1 MSGRPIAAQTG
12 EGADFSF
19 DGLTESAR
27 TAALRPHA
35 EPIVADDVFATLDY
49 DDYRMI
55 RFRTERARWS
65 DTDEPWR
72 LHAFHTG
79 WLFGEPV
86 TMFEIVDGKAVPIL
100 FTTRDFEYLGD
111 LADRVAPEM
120 PLPGVAGFRL
130 NGPLNH
136 PARFDEI
143 VSFLGA
149 SYFRAL
155 GRDNRYGLSARGLA
169 LNTAGSEPEE
179 FPRFSEFYI
188 ELDPAGGPV
197 VTVYARLESPSV
209 TGAYRFVIR
218 PGETTEMDVTARLFF
233 RADVAELGIAPLTSM
248 FFYSGINRAEYD
260 DYRPRVHDS
269 DGLRIVQRDGDELWR
284 PLNNPARLSGSYFS
298 QLDPVSFGLHQR
310 ARGFEAY
317 QDASARYDL
326 RPSLEVEPI
335 GDWGPGFVRLVEIPT
350 DLEVNDNIVAY
361 FIPDGPV
368 AAGDAR
374 EFSYRLRWGDL
385 PLASSGDLARVIETR
400 AGEGGVSGVEAATD
414 ERKFVVD
421 FDGGLLSR
429 LSVEDQ
435 DSVAPVVTVGGGDL
449 VYATLERID
458 EESRWRLV
466 VDVRADEGAI
476 VELTGHVAGFGRK
489 LSEVWV
495 CQWVVANA

>member
-1 MSGRPIAAQTG
+1 MARLSRRMFLGSSVATLALLSGHPVAAQSG
-12 EGADFSF
+12 EGEDFSF
-19 DGLTESAR
+19 DALTESAR
-27 TAALRPHA
+27 AAATDPYE
-35 EPIVADDVFATLDY
+35 EPVVADDLFSSFDY

-55 RFRTERARWS
+55 RFRTERARWA
-65 DTDEPWR
+65 DTQGPWR

-86 TMFEIVDGKAVPIL
+86 SLFEIVDGKVVPMT
-100 FTTRDFEYLGD
+100 FTTRDFEYLGE
-111 LADRVAPEM
+111 LADRVPAETS
-120 PLPGVAGFRL
+120 LPGVAGFRL

-136 PARFDEI
+136 PARYDEI

-169 LNTAGSEPEE
+169 VNTAGPEPEE

-188 ELDPAGGPV
+188 ARDPQGGPV
-197 VTVYARLESPSV
+197 VTIYARLDGPSV
-209 TGAYRFVIR
+209 T
-218 PGETTEMDVTARLFF
+218 
-233 RADVAELGIAPLTSM
+233 
-248 FFYSGINRAEYD
+248 INRADYD

-269 DGLRIVQRDGDELWR
+269 DGLRIVQQGGDVLWR
-284 PLNNPARLSGSYFS
+284 PLNNPDRLSGAYFS
-298 QLDPVSFGLHQR
+298 EQNLTSFGLHQR
-310 ARGFEAY
+310 ARGFDAY

-385 PLASSGDLARVIETR
+385 LTDPTEDIAHVVETR
-400 AGEGGVSGVEAATD
+400 AGAGGVSGVEAALD

-421 FDGGLLSR
+421 FDGGVLSR

-435 DSVAPVVTVGGGDL
+435 DSITPVVTVSGGDL
-449 VYATLERID
+449 VFSTLEPID
-458 EESRWRLV
+458 EEGRWRMV
-466 VDVRADEGAI
+466 VDVRADAGAI
-476 VELTGHVAGFGRK
+476 VELSAHVAGFGRK